1 DDVVLKDFFELL
13 VGDAGHRP
21 GVGIGRGVA
30 DQDVDPAEGGA
41 RVIHQPLQ
49 IFLRGDVGRNGDGAA
64 LAMLLIDGDG
74 DLFARPG
81 LARGDDDA
89 RAVFGQTLGDSLAN
103 ALGRAGDDG
112 DLAAQIEQFHA
123 LTSFYRP
130 FIRADPSR

>member
-1 DDVVLKDFFELL
+1 
-13 VGDAGHRP
+13 
-21 GVGIGRGVA
+21 IT
-30 DQDVDPAEGGA
+30 DQNVDLTEGGA
-41 RVIHQPLQ
+41 SVVHQPLQ
-49 IFLRGDVGRNGDGAA
+49 VFLGGDVGGNGDGAA
-64 LAMLLIDGDG
+64 LAVLVIDGDG

-89 RAVFGQTLGDSLAN
+89 GAVLGQTLGDRLAD
-103 ALGRAGDDG
+103 ALGSAGYDG